1 MRWMAIERRR
11 RRIGSESR
19 EERRIG
25 LSEGKIDKRKRIREG
40 GVTWEKKSKMTEMR
54 GRWERKIP
62 AEEQDGIEGK
72 TE

>member
-11 RRIGSESR
+11 GRIGSESR

-40 GVTWEKKSKMTEMR
+40 GATWEKKK
-54 GRWERKIP
+54 
-62 AEEQDGIEGK
+62 
-72 TE
+72 